1 MFWCMITSMWIGNF
15 MLVIINLPLIGIW
28 VRFLQ
33 VPYRLLFPT
42 IVLICCLG
50 IYSIGSQPSHVMQI
64 GIFGMLGYLFHK
76 LRLETAPLLLGLVLG
91 GLLEANLRRGLVLSR
106 GDELGRAHV

>member
-1 MFWCMITSMWIGNF
+1 MALMGGAMTLHGVLPGPQVIELHPDMFWGMITSMWIGNF

-50 IYSIGSQPSHVMQI
+50 VYSIGSQPRSLMQI
-64 GIFGMLGYLFHK
+64 GIFDWLGYMFPQI
-76 LRLETAPLLLGLVLG
+76 PL
-91 GLLEANLRRGLVLSR
+91 
-106 GDELGRAHV
+106 DHD